1 MRTLARGARG
11 VTLVI
16 VLWIVAALTILVTGL
31 VQAQR
36 SELRLAGAARTQL
49 LASAAGQA
57 AVQLVAQQ
65 LAAATAPDPRLRR
78 IVAEHGGRGIEVEVM
93 PLNGLIDLNTAP
105 GPLLEELFLRVGAL
119 DETAARNLTAALLAR
134 RQPAPPGGRDGR
146 LEAPEELLAL
156 PGVDHDV
163 FARIAPLVTTDAAGS
178 GRVNALAAPAEV
190 LVVLAGGNVELAR
203 RVADERD
210 AGAVAADTTRLE
222 AAYIDATVSSRY
234 RLTAHV
240 PEPDGS
246 SMAVRVDID
255 LRPPAGP
262 AQPPWRILR
271 TRSQRL
277 VGAVQGLTAS
287 HGVG

>member
-1 MRTLARGARG
+1 MRPLRRGARG

-36 SELRLAGAARTQL
+36 SELRLAAAARAQL
-49 LASAAGQA
+49 LSTAAGQA
-57 AVQLVAQQ
+57 AMQIVAQQ
-65 LAAATAPDPRLRR
+65 LAAATAPDARLRR
-78 IVAEHGGRGIEVEVM
+78 ALVEHAGRGIEVEVM
-93 PLNGLIDLNTAP
+93 PLNGLVDLNTAP
-105 GPLLEELFLRVGAL
+105 GPLLEDLFLRAGGL
-119 DETAARNLTAALLAR
+119 DEGAARSLVAALLAR
-134 RQPAPPGGRDGR
+134 RQPGPPGGRDGR
-146 LEAPEELLAL
+146 FEAPEELLSL
-156 PGVDHDV
+156 PGVDPDL
-163 FARIAPLVTTDAAGS
+163 FARLAPLVTTDAAGS

-190 LVVLAGGNVELAR
+190 LVVLARGNVDLAR

-210 AGAVAADTTRLE
+210 AGAVGADTTRLE
-222 AAYIDATVSSRY
+222 ATYTDATVSSRY

-246 SMAVRVDID
+246 RTAVRFDID
-255 LRPPAGP
+255 LRPPAAPG
-262 AQPPWRILR
+262 QPPWRVLR

-277 VGAVQGLTAS
+277 VGAVQGLTVS